1 MEGDDEVLTERHLQS
16 NLRVA
21 KMVPGMVPRMVP
33 GTNLHC
39 KALKSG

>member
-1 MEGDDEVLTERHLQS
+1 MEGDDEVLTERHLQA

-21 KMVPGMVPRMVP
+21 KMVPGMVP

>member
-1 MEGDDEVLTERHLQS
+1 MEGDDEVLTERHLQA

-21 KMVPGMVPRMVP
+21 MVPGMVP